1 MPTRS
6 TRWAMPS
13 VSSAPSSIDAI
24 EVGHTHTSE
33 PTNGSGF
40 DPSSALPL
48 SARLALAVQRQVSF
62 VLSPLWLPGAIAV
75 LRFGFG
81 YRIEEVEP
89 LRRRYQRIRR
99 ETRGPLLV
107 CANHLTMI
115 DSAIIAWALGSPAWY
130 LRHFSA
136 IPWNLPERRNF
147 AYSPMSE
154 LAAYVM
160 KCLPITRGAAR
171 AEVADVIN
179 RFIHLLSQ
187 GEVGLLFPEG
197 GRSRSGRVEI
207 ESAAP
212 GVGRVVAA
220 LPGCTVLCVYLRGEK
235 QDEYGKVPVRGER
248 FRARLATM
256 IPRTRHAGLR
266 GSRDIARQIVA
277 KLARMEEEFF
287 DDRKRRRG
295 PRRSRNRAARHA
307 SAV

>member
-1 MPTRS
+1 MRS
-6 TRWAMPS
+6 D
-13 VSSAPSSIDAI
+13 SSAPSSTDTAA
-24 EVGHTHTSE
+24 ES
-33 PTNGSGF
+33 
-40 DPSSALPL
+40 LPL
-48 SARLALAVQRQVSF
+48 SARLAVGLQREISRLF
-62 VLSPLWLPGAIAV
+62 SPLWVPGVIGV

-81 YRIEEVEP
+81 YHIEDVEP
-89 LRRRYQRIRR
+89 LRRQYQRIRR
-99 ETRGPLLV
+99 ESPGPLLI

-130 LRHFSA
+130 VRHFSA

-171 AEVADVIN
+171 AEVAGVLN
-179 RFIHLLSQ
+179 RFVHLLSH

-220 LPGCTVLCVYLRGEK
+220 LPGCTVLCVYLRGAH
-235 QDEYGKVPVRGER
+235 QRQYSKVPVTGER
-248 FRARLATM
+248 FRVRLETM
-256 IPRTRHAGLR
+256 TPRTRYPGLR
-266 GSRDIARQIVA
+266 GSRDIAQQIVT
-277 KLARMEEEFF
+277 KLAAMEEEYFN
-287 DDRKRRRG
+287 DRKRRRG
-295 PRRSRNRAARHA
+295 SRRSRNRAARYA